1 MNEKMTEKG
10 LLARLEALPREIA
23 PDRDVWPA
31 IANRIEKEPAVSPE
45 PVSSNRWW
53 YPAVAA
59 SFALL
64 IAAGILLERQ
74 ETRVPVPVQAD
85 MASEV
90 QGEFVRTGGLSG
102 TLFATEL
109 EYQAAFREFIS
120 VSEPTGNL
128 KHQTVEKM
136 IAGWKDLRESEVGLN
151 LALQQN
157 PGNPFLNEKM
167 LKLRSRQLEFL
178 KQIATLDRNSR
189 RTMI

>member
-1 MNEKMTEKG
+1 MTEKLTETG
-10 LLARLEALPREIA
+10 LLARLDALPREIV
-23 PDRDVWPA
+23 PDHDVWPA
-31 IANRIEKEPAVSPE
+31 IASRIDKEPADSPQ

-53 YPAVAA
+53 FSAAAA

-64 IAAGILLERQ
+64 IAAGILIGRQ
-74 ETRVPVPVQAD
+74 ESTVSTPDQVAI
-85 MASEV
+85 ASEE
-90 QGEFVRTGGLSG
+90 QGELVRMGGLAG
-102 TLFATEL
+102 TLLATEL

-120 VSEPTGNL
+120 VGEHSGHL
-128 KHQTVEKM
+128 KYQTVDKM
-136 IAGWKDLRESEVGLN
+136 IAGWMDLRESEAGLS

-178 KQIATLDRNSR
+178 QQIAALDRSNR

>member
-1 MNEKMTEKG
+1 MNEKMTERG
-10 LLARLEALPREIA
+10 LMAKLEALPRKIT
-23 PDRDVWPA
+23 PDHDVWPA

-74 ETRVPVPVQAD
+74 ENRVPVPVRAE
-85 MASEV
+85 MASEE
-90 QGEFVRTGGLSG
+90 QGEFVRTGGLSA

-109 EYQAAFREFIS
+109 EYRAAFREFIS
-120 VSEPTGNL
+120 VSEPPGIL

-136 IAGWKDLRESEVGLN
+136 IAGWKDLRESEAGLS

>member
-10 LLARLEALPREIA
+10 LLARLDALPREIV
-23 PDRDVWPA
+23 PGHDVWPA
-31 IANRIEKEPAVSPE
+31 IASRIEKEPAAGAE

-53 YPAVAA
+53 FPAVAA

-64 IAAGILLERQ
+64 IAVGILTGRQ
-74 ETRVPVPVQAD
+74 DSTARAPAQIDIAAREH
-85 MASEV
+85 
-90 QGEFVRTGGLSG
+90 GEHVRTGGLAG
-102 TLFATEL
+102 TLLAMEL

-120 VSEPTGNL
+120 VGEPSGHL

-136 IAGWKDLRESEVGLN
+136 IAGWKDLRDSEAGLS

-157 PGNPFLNEKM
+157 PGDPFLNEKM

-178 KQIATLDRNSR
+178 KQMAALERDSR

>member
-1 MNEKMTEKG
+1 MNEKMTERG
-10 LLARLEALPREIA
+10 LMAKLEALPREIT
-23 PDRDVWPA
+23 PDHDVWPA

-85 MASEV
+85 MASEE
-90 QGEFVRTGGLSG
+90 QGEFVRTGGLSA

-109 EYQAAFREFIS
+109 EYRAAFREFIS
-120 VSEPTGNL
+120 VSEPPGIL

-136 IAGWKDLRESEVGLN
+136 IAGWKDLRESEAGLS

>member
-10 LLARLEALPREIA
+10 LLAKLEALPREIA
-23 PDRDVWPA
+23 PDHDVWPA
-31 IANRIEKEPAVSPE
+31 IAKRIEKEPAVSPE

-53 YPAVAA
+53 YPAAAA

-74 ETRVPVPVQAD
+74 ENRVPVPVQAG
-85 MASEV
+85 MASEEP
-90 QGEFVRTGGLSG
+90 GEFVRTGGLSG

-120 VSEPTGNL
+120 VSEPPGNL

-136 IAGWKDLRESEVGLN
+136 IAGWKDLRESEAGLS